1 MVTMNVYRDIRE
13 CKSRGKT
20 KSETAR
26 QLGLARATVR
36 KFWGMSERDYA
47 GFRSRSSRRDQ
58 RFDVYR
64 QEIIELVEV
73 NEADDVDV
81 YASSIYDVLEER
93 HGPLPGCAR
102 TLRNYLR
109 SLRTSATIAPRDTK
123 RVRRP
128 QEDSKLGDQCQV
140 DFGQIRIAGGM
151 VAYIFVA
158 VLAAS
163 RARYVCVQDHPFRTR
178 EVLSHLL
185 AGFRYF
191 GGRPRVL
198 VIDQDKLMTVS
209 ENGGE
214 IVHTA
219 DFEGFV
225 HEQGLSVWLCRK
237 ADPQSKGKVENA
249 VKFVKTSF
257 FSARRFMSVEEIHE
271 PLARWLARRA
281 NGQICQATG
290 RVPAAVLEHEER
302 PQLGLLR
309 SSIYEQAR
317 DAATD
322 ARQADEKAM
331 ISFAGNRYSVPSEY
345 ASCTVGVARID
356 GHLIVQDAQTGEQ
369 IATHRIPQNKGQ
381 TRVAAHHRVATGEKA
396 ERVYAELADLS
407 RSIHWP
413 TFLSG
418 NREAFSRYWKE
429 QSARLRRLAEGV
441 QNREAFDAAV
451 AFCVETGSLG
461 AGDLKY
467 AYEHLEEAGKLEQD
481 SLLEHASPIIAA
493 RRANHPAV
501 AARGV
506 RYYSSLISLVAGGA
520 A

>member
-1 MVTMNVYRDIRE
+1 MSVYQDIRE
-13 CKSRGKT
+13 FKRQGKT

-26 QLGLARATVR
+26 DLGLSRATVR
-36 KFWGMSERDYA
+36 KFWAMSRKEYETMRLKA
-47 GFRSRSSRRDQ
+47 SRREQ
-58 RFDVYR
+58 RFDIYQ

-73 NEADDVDV
+73 NEADDVEV
-81 YASSIYDVLEER
+81 YASSVYDVLEER
-93 HGPLPGCAR
+93 YGKLPGSAR
-102 TLRNYLR
+102 TLRNYL
-109 SLRTSATIAPRDTK
+109 SGLRASSAICVRDRK

-128 QEDSKLGDQCQV
+128 QQESKPGEQCQV

-151 VAYIFVA
+151 IAYIFVA

-178 EVLSHLL
+178 DVLTHLL

-191 GGRPRVL
+191 GGRTGVV

-257 FSARRFMSVEEIHE
+257 FSARRFMTVEEIHE

-281 NGQICQATG
+281 NGRICQATG
-290 RVPAAVLEHEER
+290 RVPAVVLENEER
-302 PQLGLLR
+302 PLLAPLR
-309 SSIYEQAR
+309 SSIYEQVPQ
-317 DAATD
+317 AATD
-322 ARQADEKAM
+322 TRRADEKGM
-331 ISFAGNRYSVPSEY
+331 ISFAANRYSVPAEY
-345 ASCTVGVARID
+345 ASCTVGVSTID
-356 GHLIVQDAQTGEQ
+356 GNLIVQDTLSGEQ
-369 IATHRIPQNKGQ
+369 IASHRIPQNKGQ
-381 TRVAAHHRVATGEKA
+381 TRVAAHHRVAAGEKA
-396 ERVYAELADLS
+396 DQVYSELGSLS
-407 RSIHWP
+407 DSPNWSA
-413 TFLSG
+413 FLSG
-418 NREAFSRYWKE
+418 NREAYPRYWKE
-429 QSARLRRLAEGV
+429 QSARLRRLAEGAAN
-441 QNREAFDAAV
+441 QEAFEAAV
-451 AFCVETGSLG
+451 AFCLETGSLG

-467 AYEHLEEAGKLEQD
+467 TYEHLEEAGKLERD
-481 SLLEHASPIIAA
+481 SLLEHARPIMTA
-493 RRANHPAV
+493 RHAVHPKV

-506 RYYSSLISLVAGGA
+506 RYYSSLIALVAGGA
-520 A
+520 V